1 VEVRLLGP
9 VEIWADGRSAELGPP
24 QRRHTLAAL
33 AVDAGRPVTIETLAA
48 RVWDE
53 PPPKAAR
60 VLQVHI
66 THLRR
71 LLASHAGTPP
81 ARLVRRSSGYVL
93 DIAPDRVDVH
103 RFADQVRRARDAG
116 PAEALTLLRT
126 SRSWWRGIPLA
137 GLTGQWVERL
147 RHAYGEQ
154 YLAATV
160 AWGLAEL
167 RAGNPLAA
175 LGPLAELAADHPLT
189 EPLADVLIRAYVA
202 AGRPADALAYYAEFR
217 GRLADELGV
226 EPSPTL
232 QELHRAVL
240 RGEPVAPREAV
251 EVVAGT
257 PAQLPADVP
266 GFAGRTLA
274 MHTMDNLLTETALA
288 VAVVSGT
295 AGVGKTALAVHWSHA
310 VRSRFPDG
318 QIFVNLRGFGP
329 TGQVVSPQ
337 EALRGLLDALD
348 VAPGRVP
355 ATLDAQAALYRSVV
369 AGRRLLIVLDNARDV
384 EQVRPLLPGT
394 ATVVVVVTSRAQL
407 TGLLADGASSVPL
420 GLLSRVEAEELLT
433 NRLGPAVVVQ
443 RDALD
448 QVITACARLPLAL
461 SIAVAR
467 TRQTT
472 FPLSALAAELE
483 EAGDRL
489 DALEVGDPAGDV
501 RAVLSWSYTALSEP
515 AARLFRLL
523 GLAVGPD
530 IDEPALSG
538 LAGVPARELRGS
550 LRELTRASLV
560 TEYAPGR
567 YTLHDLLREY
577 AAELARRD
585 DAEDVRRS
593 ATVRLLDHYA
603 HSAYAAD
610 RLLNPPREPVLL
622 PLGAPAPGSAP
633 RRFADLTA
641 AMTWFGEH
649 HAVLLAALRHAAA
662 TGLDRLAW
670 QLAWALDTY
679 SSRKGHLHDQ
689 RESWQTAI
697 ECAAR
702 LGELPAHAYA
712 HRNLAQAD
720 IKLGRWTEANDNLR
734 HALDLFTTLGD
745 RIGQARTQHHLAY
758 LWGQRKEPAPAL
770 DHAMRALALF
780 AGTDDRA
787 GQAEV
792 LNAIGWY
799 HAMLGEFAHTLTYC
813 RQALE
818 IFVADGDLH
827 GATGTWDSLG
837 YAHHHLGHHTEAID
851 CYQQGITLARTL
863 QHDYF
868 VAELLV
874 HLGDTHRAA
883 GRPAAARIAWTEA
896 EQLFTALDHPSASA
910 VRESLRRLDEQVGV
924 DQGPPG

>member
-1 VEVRLLGP
+1 M
-9 VEIWADGRSAELGPP
+9 EIWADGRAAALGPP

-33 AVDAGRPVTIETLAA
+33 AVDAGRPVTMETLVA

-71 LLASHAGTPP
+71 LVGAPLI
-81 ARLVRRSSGYVL
+81 RRSSGYVL
-93 DIAPDRVDVH
+93 DVAPERVDVH
-103 RFADQVRRARDAG
+103 RFADLVRRARDAE

-126 SRSWWRGIPLA
+126 ARSLWRGTPLA

-147 RHAYGEQ
+147 RQAYAEE
-154 YLAATV
+154 YLAASV

-167 RAGNPLAA
+167 RGGNPLAA
-175 LGPLAELAADHPLT
+175 LGPLATLAADHALT

-226 EPSPTL
+226 DPSATL
-232 QELHRAVL
+232 QELHRAIL
-240 RGEPVAPREAV
+240 RGDRVEPRET
-251 EVVAGT
+251 VAT

-274 MHTMDNLLTETALA
+274 MHTLDNLLTETAMA

-318 QIFVNLRGFGP
+318 QIFVSLRGFGP

-337 EALRGLLDALD
+337 EALRGLLDALG

-420 GLLSRVEAEELLT
+420 DLLSRAEAEELLT
-433 NRLGPAVVVQ
+433 NRLGPAVVAQ

-467 TRQTT
+467 TRQTN
-472 FPLSALAAELE
+472 FPLSALAAELD
-483 EAGDRL
+483 EASERL

-523 GLAVGPD
+523 GLAFGPD
-530 IDEPALSG
+530 IDVPALTR
-538 LAGVPARELRGS
+538 LAGEPVHGLRAP

-593 ATVRLLDHYA
+593 ATVRLLEHYT

-610 RLLNPPREPVLL
+610 RLLNPPREPILL
-622 PLGAPAPGSAP
+622 PLGGPAAGEQ
-633 RRFADLTA
+633 FADLTA
-641 AMTWFGEH
+641 AMTWLGEH
-649 HAVLLAALRHAAA
+649 HAVLLAALRHAAE
-662 TGLDRLAW
+662 TGYDRLAW
-670 QLAWALDTY
+670 QLAWSLDTY

-689 RESWQTAI
+689 IESWQTVI

-702 LGELPAHAYA
+702 LGELPARAYA
-712 HRNLAQAD
+712 HRNLSQAN
-720 IKLGRWTEANDNLR
+720 IRLGRWTEAHDSLR
-734 HALDLFTTLGD
+734 RALDLFTTLGD
-745 RIGQARTQHHLAY
+745 RVGQARTEHHLAY
-758 LWGQRKEPAPAL
+758 LWGQREQPATAL
-770 DHAMRALALF
+770 EHAKQALALF

-787 GQAEV
+787 GQAEA

-799 HAMLGEFAHTLTYC
+799 HAMLGEFTQTLTHC
-813 RQALE
+813 RQALD
-818 IFVADGDLH
+818 IFEADGDLH
-827 GATGTWDSLG
+827 GATGTWDSIG
-837 YAHHHLGHHTEAID
+837 YAHHNLGHHAEAID
-851 CYQQGITLARTL
+851 CYEHGIALARTL

-874 HLGDTHRAA
+874 HLGDSHLAA
-883 GRPAAARIAWTEA
+883 GRPSAARVAWTEA
-896 EQLFTALDHPSASA
+896 EQLFTALDHPSASD
-910 VRESLRRLDEQVGV
+910 VRESLRRLDDPVGA
-924 DQGPPG
+924 DQGPPA